1 MKLYI
6 GENLKRQRKKKD
18 LTQEQL
24 ADILGV
30 SFQSVSKWERGEGY
44 PDMELLPVIAEYF
57 GITVDE
63 LMGMKEI
70 CSKTQADKILEA
82 VSENSVNGRIEDN
95 LEILEN
101 AIRRFPNNYQL
112 LEQYAVNLTFAMSEG
127 ETEPPPCPKGYYRNA
142 ATPP

>member
-57 GITVDE
+57 GITV
-63 LMGMKEI
+63 
-70 CSKTQADKILEA
+70 SQQNA
-82 VSENSVNGRIEDN
+82 GR
-95 LEILEN
+95 
-101 AIRRFPNNYQL
+101 
-112 LEQYAVNLTFAMSEG
+112 
-127 ETEPPPCPKGYYRNA
+127 
-142 ATPP
+142 